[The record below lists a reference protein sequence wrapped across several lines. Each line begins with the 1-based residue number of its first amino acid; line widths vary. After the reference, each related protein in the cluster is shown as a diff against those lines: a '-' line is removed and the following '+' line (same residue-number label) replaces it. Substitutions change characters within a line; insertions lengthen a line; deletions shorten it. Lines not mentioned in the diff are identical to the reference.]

1 MAKLIDRYKSKMLYL
16 SKDKFMDIQS
26 EKYALIA
33 FITQIK
39 DVRLI
44 EKLRDFVKANDKDFW
59 HDLTEV
65 QKKDVMEGIREL
77 DKGKKIDYEDV
88 MSKHR

>member
-1 MAKLIDRYKSKMLYL
+1 
-16 SKDKFMDIQS
+16 MDIQS

-77 DKGKKIDYEDV
+77 DKGKKIDYEGV

>member
-65 QKKDVMEGIREL
+65 QKKGVMEGIREL

>member
-1 MAKLIDRYKSKMLYL
+1 
-16 SKDKFMDIQS
+16 MDIQS

-33 FITQIK
+33 YITQIK

-88 MSKHR
+88 MSKHS

>member
-1 MAKLIDRYKSKMLYL
+1 LR
-16 SKDKFMDIQS
+16 KDKFMDIQS
-26 EKYALIA
+26 EKYALIEY
-33 FITQIK
+33 ITQIK

-59 HDLTEV
+59 YDLTEV